1 MLFWNLAILAY
12 LYLLYFWI
20 FIFIPLSEYFCVFLR
35 RAYDLSSK
43 ASNPIGY
50 YFGILPDSFKKL
62 DVKDI
67 VLDGLES
74 FNAPSLDGMLL
85 FWNVTSKN

>member
-1 MLFWNLAILAY
+1 ML
-12 LYLLYFWI
+12 
-20 FIFIPLSEYFCVFLR
+20 IPLSEYFYVFLR
-35 RAYDLSSK
+35 RAYDLSNRV
-43 ASNPIGY
+43 SNPTD
-50 YFGILPDSFKKL
+50 YFGIFPDSFIKL
-62 DVKDI
+62 DVKDM